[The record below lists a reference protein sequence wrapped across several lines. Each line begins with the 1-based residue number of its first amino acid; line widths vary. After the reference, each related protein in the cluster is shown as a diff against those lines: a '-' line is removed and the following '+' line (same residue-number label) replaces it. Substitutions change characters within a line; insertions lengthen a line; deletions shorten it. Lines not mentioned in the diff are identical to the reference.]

1 MWEARVL
8 QSAFAGDA
16 TGKGIATRSEL
27 EAISRAWRTWADTE
41 EGWLAMPHGEIIAT
55 A

>member
-16 TGKGIATRSEL
+16 VGKGIATQDEL
-27 EAISRAWRTWADTE
+27 EAISRAWRVWADSE
-41 EGWLAMPHGEIIAT
+41 AGWLAMPHGEIIAT